1 MNEQLERIRDD
12 YFKSLAATF
21 EVRSKG
27 FRGLSLALITFALAF
42 FFFILLPNVL
52 LQTESAAVADRLR
65 VLEREQTNSRKLA
78 EACEKAVQGV
88 ALLQDKIGS
97 GAAELRQFIV
107 ANVSSG
113 SSSTDTPNLGE
124 QRPQEVDP
132 PSLDEKIRAKLDAMI
147 VGYVTIAQ
155 DEIVQPLKQTGN
167 DGLANQLDHLPET
180 IAESFKTH
188 LEATPQFWQTVET
201 KEGFFGELNAEFQ
214 SSWKELAQTANL
226 QPEKMKEL
234 KEKQAVLSKDI
245 EKMKADNLSLVAKRK
260 EYSDRLEKIQ
270 SPLGNL
276 PVGLSEAI
284 LIFPIL
290 LSIGFVVLAYQ
301 FRDMLRLR
309 QELYH
314 LTREKDPEQ
323 QVITDHRFEL
333 TAPIWFDRTISQ
345 RSEGFGQ
352 GLALLPPALVLLT
365 IALIVY
371 SWCISEELHSVPH
384 SEWIYGTLYAI
395 CLAGVFLQWRRLSR
409 ELAELPRH
417 QPTSA

>member
-1 MNEQLERIRDD
+1 MNEQLERIRDE
-12 YFKSLAATF
+12 YYKSLAATF

-27 FRGLSLALITFALAF
+27 FRGLSLALVTFALAF

-52 LQTESAAVADRLR
+52 IQTESAAIASRLR
-65 VLEREQTNSRKLA
+65 VLEREQTKSQELA
-78 EACEKAVQGV
+78 LAFERAVQGV
-88 ALLQDKIGS
+88 AKLQTAIKS
-97 GAAELRQFIV
+97 GAAELRQFII

-113 SSSTDTPNLGE
+113 SSSTDTSNIAE
-124 QRPQEVDP
+124 QSLQEDDSRSP
-132 PSLDEKIRAKLDAMI
+132 DEKIRAKLQAMI
-147 VGYVTIAQ
+147 AGYGKIAQ
-155 DEIVQPLKQTGN
+155 DEIVQPLKQIGD

-188 LEATPQFWQTVET
+188 LEATPQFWRTVET
-201 KEGFFGELNAEFQ
+201 KEGFFGELNSDFQ
-214 SSWKELAQTANL
+214 ATWDKLARSANL
-226 QPEKMKEL
+226 QPEKLNEL
-234 KEKQAVLSKDI
+234 KEKQAILGRDI
-245 EKMKADNLSLVAKRK
+245 AEMKAVNQSLDAKRK

-314 LTREKDPEQ
+314 LTLEKDPQQ

-345 RSEGFGQ
+345 RSAGLGQ
-352 GLALLPPALVLLT
+352 SLTFLPLGLVLLT

-371 SWCISEELHSVPH
+371 SWCISAELHSVPH

-395 CLAGVFLQWRRLSR
+395 CLAGVFLQWRRLSQ
-409 ELAELPRH
+409 ELAELARH
-417 QPTSA
+417 QPASE

>member
-226 QPEKMKEL
+226 QPEKLKEL

>member
-107 ANVSSG
+107 ANVSSR

>member
-107 ANVSSG
+107 ANVSSR

-226 QPEKMKEL
+226 QPEKLKEL